1 MRIDRTPFRRDDTG
15 VVAIEFALLALPFF
29 MILLAILEVVLILAT
44 SMQLEHAV
52 DRVSRR
58 IMTGETKT
66 EQAAIRSDLCSE
78 IVFKISC
85 DTIRID
91 YREIASVTK
100 FSLPSP
106 VKGGVLDATA
116 FGFTTS
122 ATPSFASLRV
132 GYEWPSIIGPFTAY
146 LANSANKSIFV
157 STALLRFE
165 K

>member
-1 MRIDRTPFRRDDTG
+1 MRIDWKPFRRDDKG
-15 VVAIEFALLALPFF
+15 VVAIEFALLAIPFF
-29 MILLAILEVVLILAT
+29 MILLAILEVALILTT

-52 DRVSRR
+52 DLVARR

-66 EQAAIRSDLCSE
+66 EQTAIRSDLCSE

-85 DTIRID
+85 DAIRID
-91 YREIASVTK
+91 YRETLSVGK

-106 VKGGVLDATA
+106 LKGGVLDASA
-116 FGFTTS
+116 FGI
-122 ATPSFASLRV
+122 ALVANPSFASLRV

-146 LANSANKSIFV
+146 LANSGNKSIFV